1 MKKKYDLIIANP
13 PYSCGAD
20 IARQIAQTVD
30 YDEFLN
36 LLPLGKY
43 KKKEAYQNAI
53 ICGRKLPF
61 AGDALTYPS
70 LAKITKESNK
80 YESWEMFI
88 LESALA
94 DDSIKYLHKYL
105 REQITRL
112 KNTPLVT
119 NEMFFKCDE
128 FVKETEFIANFFT
141 TQDLV
146 YSLNDSRYEKKEDSI
161 YYKANFLCESFPPFN
176 YGKEY
181 GSCNNAN
188 SFTCFVVR
196 GFKTK
201 EEKLNFSKWWYSS
214 ELTGDGNPKHGLI
227 SLLLIALGKER
238 ASSFHEI
245 LPIVD
250 WNIEQTDESILRDYG
265 YSENEIKETLDL
277 AKTITRVMCNDSN
290 VWQIG

>member
-20 IARQIAQTVD
+20 IAKQIAQTVD

-43 KKKEAYQNAI
+43 KKAASYQNAI
-53 ICGRKLPF
+53 ICARKLPF

-70 LAKITKESNK
+70 LAKITKESNN
-80 YESWEMFI
+80 YESWETFI

-94 DDSIKYLHKYL
+94 DDSITCLHKYI
-105 REQITRL
+105 REQLNRL
-112 KNTPLVT
+112 KNRLLIT
-119 NEMFFKCDE
+119 NEIFFNRDE
-128 FVKETEFIANFFT
+128 FIKENEFIANFFT

-161 YYKANFLCESFPPFN
+161 YYKANMLCESFAPFN

-181 GSCNNAN
+181 GSCRNNT
-188 SFTCFVVR
+188 SFMCFAVR
-196 GFKTK
+196 GFKTT

-227 SLLLIALGKER
+227 SLLLNALGKER
-238 ASSFHEI
+238 ASSFAEI

-250 WNIEQTDESILRDYG
+250 WSVEQTDESILRDYG
-265 YSENEIKETLDL
+265 YSEDEIKDVLTL
-277 AKTITRVMCNDSN
+277 AKTIVKSEGSQL
-290 VWQIG
+290 WQVG